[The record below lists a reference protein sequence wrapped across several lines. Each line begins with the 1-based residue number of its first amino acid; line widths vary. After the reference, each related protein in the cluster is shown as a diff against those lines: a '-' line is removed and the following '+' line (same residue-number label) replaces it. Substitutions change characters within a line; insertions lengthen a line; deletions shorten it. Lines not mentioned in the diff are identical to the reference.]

1 MSVYD
6 LIFYVLAFITVVSAC
21 IVVFA
26 RKIIH
31 AAFSLMF
38 TFFGVAGIYV
48 MLGADFL
55 AVTQVLIYVG
65 GILVLLLFGIMM
77 TQGGGTETQGGLE
90 SVQKLPALLVSGF
103 ILFLLV
109 MIAVRTS
116 WQVLALG
123 EAESTTY
130 RIGNLLMTDF
140 ILPFEVASILLLAA
154 LIGAAYL
161 ARSEKKEGE

>member
-1 MSVYD
+1 MSAFD
-6 LIFYVLAFITVVSAC
+6 FIFYILSFLTIASAC

-26 RKIIH
+26 KRIVY

-55 AVTQVLIYVG
+55 AVTQVLVYVG

-77 TQGGGTETQGGLE
+77 THQGEAVEGEGLG
-90 SVQKLPALLVSGF
+90 STKKLPGLLVAGF
-103 ILFLLV
+103 ILFLL
-109 MIAVRTS
+109 IAMTVRTA
-116 WQVLALG
+116 WEIIEPG
-123 EAESTTY
+123 EATPTTA
-130 RIGNLLMTDF
+130 RIGNELMTDF

-161 ARSEKKEGE
+161 ARGAEEAK